1 MKRILPLRKEFTLAR
16 QAAEAARRRQWL
28 RDPLS
33 HPQLEKMSGTELA
46 DLPFE
51 PHRIRT
57 E

>member
-1 MKRILPLRKEFTLAR
+1 MKRIFPIRKQFSLGM
-16 QAAEAARRRQWL
+16 QASEAASRRQWL

-33 HPQLEKMSGTELA
+33 HPQLEKMSATQLA

-51 PHRIRT
+51 PRRVRG